1 MKEIEPTPACD
12 LQLSGRSIPEL
23 FDMYTAIGDEL
34 RQRGIMRTSNNLV
47 GDLAEYIFS
56 KAMGWTLERNSK
68 EAIDAVDP
76 KGTRYQI
83 KGRRLTPQ
91 NPSRQLGAL
100 RKLDT
105 DNFDMLAAVL
115 FNPDY
120 SVQRAILLPCKQV
133 LAHATYIDEHKLWK
147 FMLTDDKWHL
157 PEAQDVTEQLRAVNW
172 AV

>member
-1 MKEIEPTPACD
+1 MQEIESTQTPA
-12 LQLSGRSIPEL
+12 LRLSGRPIPEL

-47 GDLAEYIFS
+47 GDLAEFIFS
-56 KAMGWTLERNSK
+56 RAMGWTLERNSK
-68 EAIDAVDP
+68 EAVDAVDAL
-76 KGTRYQI
+76 GTRYQI

-91 NPSRQLGAL
+91 NSSRQLGAL

-105 DNFDMLAAVL
+105 DNFDMLAAIL

-133 LAHATYIDEHKLWK
+133 VAHATYIDEHKLWK
-147 FMLTDDKWHL
+147 FMLTDDKWQL

-172 AV
+172 E